1 MQFGLDAAPISIEM
15 ATELQITGVPIS
27 SHALLTEGVA
37 KTLAPLQEKGLR
49 VCQVG
54 HFGYNPLIPSEQ
66 EKANLIKAMPLAKE
80 TGCPYIV
87 ITAGSYNPAVFQAVE
102 PRNYTAQALDDIA
115 RDIAPLLKEAEKHGV
130 YLTMEPILKAAIATP
145 ERFLALKEKVGSD
158 ALRINID
165 PTSLYG
171 YWEMIDSDAFVTHMT
186 TTLAGHYG
194 LVHVKEIT
202 LTNEFP
208 IHSNMVPLGEGRT
221 DWAHFLICVA
231 PHTPEDSW
239 VILEHT
245 QSAEETRNSVKMLR
259 EAAQKAGVLLA

>member
-15 ATELQITGVPIS
+15 TIELHITGMPIS
-27 SHALLTEGVA
+27 SHTLLTDGVA

-54 HFGYNPLIPSEQ
+54 HFGCNPLILSDQ
-66 EKANLIKAMPLAKE
+66 EKANLIKAIPLAKE

-102 PRNYTAQALDDIA
+102 PRNYTTQTLDDIA

-130 YLTMEPILKAAIATP
+130 YLTMEPIIKAAIATP

-171 YWEMIDSDAFVTHMT
+171 YWEMIDSDAFVAHMT
-186 TTLAGHYG
+186 STLARHYG
-194 LVHVKEIT
+194 VVHINEIT
-202 LTNEFP
+202 PTNEFP
-208 IHSNMVPLGEGRT
+208 IHSNMVPLGEKPT
-221 DWAHFLICVA
+221 DWAHFLSCVA
-231 PHTPEDSW
+231 LHVPKDSW

-245 QSAEETRNSVKMLR
+245 QSAQETRNSVKILR
-259 EAAQKAGVLLA
+259 DAAQQVGVSLV